1 MTVMV
6 SDSGRTLVVLVALA
20 LKDCVLGGAGAAI
33 HQLIEGECIVGCV
46 RCGALL
52 LLELNLKLL
61 SFHKNLL
68 ICGQTVLICLLACG
82 AQTMQGS
89 V

>member
-1 MTVMV
+1 MAVMV

-33 HQLIEGECIVGCV
+33 HQLIECECIVGRVC
-46 RCGALL
+46 CGALL
-52 LLELNLKLL
+52 LLEMNLKLL
-61 SFHKNLL
+61 SLHKNLL
-68 ICGQTVLICLLACG
+68 VCGQTVLICLFACG
-82 AQTMQGS
+82 SQIMQGS